1 MFERDA
7 LHMMDDVANKGPVV
21 LIASSNGAQICGYI
35 AKIRPEQ
42 VKGLVLIGCVN
53 SDKSLR

>member
-1 MFERDA
+1 
-7 LHMMDDVANKGPVV
+7 MMDLVAKGPVV

-35 AKIRPEQ
+35 AKIRQEQ

-53 SDKSLR
+53 FAQSLR

>member
-7 LHMMDDVANKGPVV
+7 LHMMDDVAKGPVV

-53 SDKSLR
+53 SNKSLR